1 MKAWIWPCNWSKGAN
16 VRFSQTISGH
26 LYQGSGTIDK
36 ESPIARNTVEAPVEG
51 ASDRNPLTPATVL
64 VGQQTDFD
72 FDAYAELTF
81 ADQAAFQAFGAKLYA
96 PDAAAQI
103 AADEEKWLDKSK
115 LAMAMLG
122 DVIETTR

>member
-1 MKAWIWPCNWSKGAN
+1 MSLRVIIYAY
-16 VRFSQTISGH
+16 
-26 LYQGSGTIDK
+26 L
-36 ESPIARNTVEAPVEG
+36 ARNTVEAPVEG
-51 ASDRNPLTPATVL
+51 ASDCNPLTPATVL
-64 VGQQTDFD
+64 VGQQTDFG

-81 ADQAAFQAFGAKLYA
+81 VDQAAFQAFGAKLYA